1 MINLLTNTIY
11 DTKDKTDKIKDDMK
25 RVTKCK
31 IPQLNEQVQQFQQDI
46 QDRMFL
52 DMPSAGISNSGQS
65 SSQ

>member
-1 MINLLTNTIY
+1 MINLLTTTIY

-25 RVTKCK
+25 RVTRLK
-31 IPQLNEQVQQFQQDI
+31 IPQLNEQVQQFQRDI

-52 DMPSAGISNSGQS
+52 DMPSAGISNPDLS